1 MSKCW
6 RQMSITLSLS
16 RKVYNIQYYSR
27 LKTVYDGSHR
37 HDTTKSEFT
46 WSPLLCLTHWT
57 HPLYCFQ
64 TGHIVTPSRRI
75 MAHSMAAVKRLRKEL
90 QHLERSNEEDNVYLR
105 PTSDSSILLWTAL
118 LLGPTETPYEGGVF
132 QLKIECGS
140 DYPMAPPKVHF
151 VTKVRVCMRKNC
163 HVKCNVKKSK
173 SNTKKDRQNEP
184 KTPSHLTHHSFSLYF
199 II

>member
-1 MSKCW
+1 MTRRNQNSPDRRCC
-6 RQMSITLSLS
+6 
-16 RKVYNIQYYSR
+16 VYNPLNPPPTLLLNSTYYSN
-27 LKTVYDGSHR
+27 S
-37 HDTTKSEFT
+37 
-46 WSPLLCLTHWT
+46 
-57 HPLYCFQ
+57 
-64 TGHIVTPSRRI
+64 IRRI

-151 VTKVRVCMRKNC
+151 VTKVCVRKDLC
-163 HVKCNVKKSK
+163 VK
-173 SNTKKDRQNEP
+173 
-184 KTPSHLTHHSFSLYF
+184 
-199 II
+199 